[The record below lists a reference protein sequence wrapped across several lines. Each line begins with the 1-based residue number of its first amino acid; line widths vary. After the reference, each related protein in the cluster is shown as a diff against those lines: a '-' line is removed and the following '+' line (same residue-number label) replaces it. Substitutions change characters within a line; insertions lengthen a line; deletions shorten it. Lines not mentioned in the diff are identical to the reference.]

1 MIPAAAG
8 EPQIDRIAQAL
19 EIDTGSAIDRT
30 QERYRLVGRRPA
42 AIPGDAVETAFHVPA
57 GDGIEWTRLPVA
69 ETSLEP
75 ATINLVGALG
85 PVGIACHV
93 RLKGLLQ
100 HGHARRR
107 GAPARRVGGG
117 LVQNLPRQTA
127 RPAGRYLA
135 MVAQD
140 DTLVRGFSA
149 AISGAVVDDEGFGPG
164 GMHPDS
170 KARELIIPGEPG
182 FVPGLQRLDRV
193 LVRVNLFNA
202 TRFADGFIML
212 PSWRARHRNGRG
224 GCPALQVLAQMSDRS
239 GSPCVGPLRRIH
251 LAGAPTH

>member
-19 EIDTGSAIDRT
+19 EIDTGAAIDRT

-57 GDGIEWTRLPVA
+57 GDGIERTRLPVA

-85 PVGIACHV
+85 PVGIACQV

-100 HGHARRR
+100 HGHARHG
-107 GAPARRVGGG
+107 GAPARRVGSG
-117 LVQNLPRQTA
+117 LVQNLPRQTP

-135 MVAQD
+135 MVAQND
-140 DTLVRGFSA
+140 ALVRGFSA
-149 AISGAVVDDEGFGPG
+149 AISGTVVDDEGFVPEGCTRTPKPVSWSSQAIQG
-164 GMHPDS
+164 LSEGS
-170 KARELIIPGEPG
+170 SASTEP
-182 FVPGLQRLDRV
+182 

-202 TRFADGFIML
+202 TRLADGFIML
-212 PSWRARHRNGRG
+212 PSWRARHCNGRG
-224 GCPALQVLAQMSDRS
+224 GCPALQVLAQMSDRF
-239 GSPCVGPLRRIH
+239 GFPCVGP
-251 LAGAPTH
+251 